1 MNSIIN
7 QNRFDLMAKL
17 LYIKNF
23 EKNIHSIFY
32 EKLYK
37 EHINTFNKNW
47 EYPGTKVKIED
58 FIESFNN
65 LITSIKKRGFDKNF
79 PIEVG
84 NLNNTL
90 KNGAHR
96 LMISYYFNL
105 KPDIKN
111 YKLNCSTYNY
121 DFFLNRNNYWRRDNE
136 IYSNLSVKYA
146 DRMALEYV
154 KIKKNIRCMILY
166 PTSFK
171 FGKEKNIQ
179 NIIDKYGNIYYKKQ
193 IKLSKNGVI
202 NLIKELYRGESW
214 VGGMF
219 PGDHCGGKFKLCYE
233 DKPVIMYLIEFN
245 NCNKIIEFKEKCRE
259 LFKIGKHSLHI
270 SDEINDTFRIA
281 SSLLNDN
288 SIHFLNN
295 ANNNIISDKIRK
307 YLIEFFNNYSV
318 NKDSNNMCLTSSLIM
333 ELYGLRN
340 AKDIDYIHIN
350 DSKIK
355 IKMFG
360 CHDDNWI
367 KYYKIPKNEIIYNPE
382 NYFYFNGF
390 KFVSLNI
397 LKRMKQNRNEEK
409 DRNDLK
415 LINKLI

>member
-1 MNSIIN
+1 
-7 QNRFDLMAKL
+7 
-17 LYIKNF
+17 
-23 EKNIHSIFY
+23 
-32 EKLYK
+32 
-37 EHINTFNKNW
+37 
-47 EYPGTKVKIED
+47 
-58 FIESFNN
+58 
-65 LITSIKKRGFDKNF
+65 
-79 PIEVG
+79 
-84 NLNNTL
+84 
-90 KNGAHR
+90 
-96 LMISYYFNL
+96 
-105 KPDIKN
+105 
-111 YKLNCSTYNY
+111 
-121 DFFLNRNNYWRRDNE
+121 
-136 IYSNLSVKYA
+136 
-146 DRMALEYV
+146 
-154 KIKKNIRCMILY
+154 MILY

-171 FGKEKNIQ
+171 FGKEKEIQ
-179 NIIDKYGNIYYKKQ
+179 HIIDKYGNVYYKKQ

-214 VGGMF
+214 IGGMF
-219 PGDHCGGKFKLCYE
+219 PGDHCGGKFTLCYE
-233 DKPVIMYLIEFN
+233 DKPVIIYLIEFN
-245 NCNKIIEFKEKCRE
+245 NCNKIIEFKEKCRK

-270 SDEINDTFRIA
+270 SDENKDTFRIA

-307 YLIEFFNNYSV
+307 YLIKFFNKYSL
-318 NKDSNNMCLTSSLIM
+318 NKDNNNICLTSSLIM

-360 CHDDNWI
+360 CHDGKWI

-409 DRNDLK
+409 DKNDLK